1 MSDSEARAANVGGES
16 SVRCFRGPTM
26 SRIAKHPVSVPS
38 DVQVTISGQDVTAK
52 GKLGQ
57 LSMRVIDEV
66 AVAQEGDQITVD
78 AAQQLAPG
86 RNMWATSRT
95 LINNLVVGVSE
106 GFQKQLEINGVGYRA
121 AVQGKDL
128 VLQLGYS
135 HEVRHPI
142 PDGITVKCERPTAIT
157 ISGADKQRVGQVAA
171 EVRAYRKP
179 EPFKGKGVKYA
190 DETILRKEGK
200 KK

>member
-1 MSDSEARAANVGGES
+1 
-16 SVRCFRGPTM
+16 M
-26 SRIAKHPVSVPS
+26 SRIAKHPVTVPS
-38 DVQVTISGQDVTAK
+38 GVEVRIDGQDVTAK

-57 LSMRVIDEV
+57 LSLRLIDEV
-66 AVAQEGDQITVD
+66 GVAQDGDKITVTPRSNSRF
-78 AAQQLAPG
+78 A
-86 RNMWATSRT
+86 RNMWATSRS

-106 GFQKQLEINGVGYRA
+106 GFEKQLEINGVGYRA

-135 HEVRHPI
+135 HEVRHRI

-157 ISGADKQRVGQVAA
+157 ISGADKHKVGQMAA

-190 DETILRKEGK
+190 DESILRKEGK